1 MRGNDDS
8 QHRMFSY
15 VSMDERIPSEHP
27 LRAIRAMT
35 DRALKRLDGRLERLY
50 SGMGR
55 PSIAPEKLLRAHLLQ
70 HLYSL
75 RSERMLMEQLDY
87 NLLFRWFVGLE
98 VDEAVWETTVFSK
111 NRERLLAGQIA
122 DAFLKAVVA
131 EMEERGLLSNEHFS
145 VDGTLLEAWASEKSF
160 QRKQEPPKGGSGARG
175 KMLLNDVF
183 ESRSDPDAR
192 KFKKS
197 KYGDAKLCH
206 LGHALMDNRHGLVVA
221 ACVTEARTGMER
233 EAAVPM
239 IRKVRRKGKR
249 ISLGAD
255 KGYDDF
261 RFVEQLRALQVTTHI
276 AQYQRRTSSLDGR
289 TTRHAGYLV
298 SLKKRA
304 RLENIFGWIKN
315 TAGLRKVKLR
325 GRAKVD
331 WLFKLAVAAY
341 NLVRARKLMAQ
352 PG

>member
-8 QHRMFSY
+8 QERMFSY
-15 VSMDERIPSEHP
+15 VSMEERIPSEHP

-35 DRALKRLDGRLERLY
+35 NRALRRLDRRLEGLY
-50 SGMGR
+50 SGIGR

-111 NRERLLAGQIA
+111 NRERLLEGQIA

-160 QRKQEPPKGGSGARG
+160 QRKKEPPEGGSGARG

-197 KYGDAKLCH
+197 QYGDAKLCH

-239 IRKVRRKGKR
+239 IRKVRRKGNR

-261 RFVEQLRALQVTTHI
+261 RFVEQLRALQVTPHI
-276 AQYQRRTSSLDGR
+276 AQYQRRTSSLDKR
-289 TTRHAGYLV
+289 TTRHAGYWV

-331 WLFKLAVAAY
+331 GLFKLAVAAY